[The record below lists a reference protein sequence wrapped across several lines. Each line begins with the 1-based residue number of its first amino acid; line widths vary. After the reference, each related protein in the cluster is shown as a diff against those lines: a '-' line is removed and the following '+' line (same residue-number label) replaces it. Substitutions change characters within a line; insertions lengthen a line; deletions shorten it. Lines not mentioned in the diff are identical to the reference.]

1 MPQHSSLL
9 PQTCRLWIRY
19 RIPNII
25 KSFLVKVLLVQVHY
39 LPQVND
45 LLQQDPNFTSGSG
58 GYFAR
63 RVFCRALQA
72 EQNPH
77 LGEQNAHRGERGT
90 VRGGYIGLK
99 GCREALR
106 GEC

>member
-1 MPQHSSLL
+1 M
-9 PQTCRLWIRY
+9 TCCSKTLISRVVVGDI
-19 RIPNII
+19 
-25 KSFLVKVLLVQVHY
+25 
-39 LPQVND
+39 
-45 LLQQDPNFTSGSG
+45 LQ
-58 GYFAR
+58 

-77 LGEQNAHRGERGT
+77 RGEQNAHRGERGT